1 MVTLHRHRN
10 WKIEV
15 FGREHGIPH
24 VHVSGPEF
32 RATIAI
38 IDGSIIAGA
47 LPPAILRE
55 VQGWLKFNRDTAMKL
70 WRQRN
75 PKHQDIL

>member
-1 MVTLHRHRN
+1 MVNNMHYLFKKMVTLHRYRN

-15 FGREHGIPH
+15 FGREHGIAH

-38 IDGSIIAGA
+38 LTAASLQAPCHPQYLEKCKAG
-47 LPPAILRE
+47 LSSTETLR
-55 VQGWLKFNRDTAMKL
+55 
-70 WRQRN
+70 
-75 PKHQDIL
+75 